1 MSCFF
6 GLSGVLGFRVW
17 GLGFRVV
24 FRGFRVGGRVS
35 GEVKGV
41 LGLGVFQA
49 RSFEGSSSTEVQGL
63 GPRVWSFS

>member
-1 MSCFF
+1 M
-6 GLSGVLGFRVW
+6 
-17 GLGFRVV
+17 GFRVV
-24 FRGFRVGGRVS
+24 FRGFRV